1 MNYPEKTEE
10 ITRGARGAAEEGR
23 LYKLTEFVK
32 KIKEDLEECNLP
44 KWEVSLKGYI
54 EGSSGGLLPDGK
66 TGFEA
71 TIHQAHKFVQE
82 LYGCNKGF
90 DKSLQR

>member
-1 MNYPEKTEE
+1 MELYFYPEKTEE
-10 ITRGARGAAEEGR
+10 MTKTLTRGGAEEGS

-32 KIKEDLEECNLP
+32 RIKEDLEECNLP

-54 EGSSGGLLPDGK
+54 EVSSGGLLPGGK

-71 TIHQAHKFVQE
+71 TIKI
-82 LYGCNKGF
+82 
-90 DKSLQR
+90 SSP